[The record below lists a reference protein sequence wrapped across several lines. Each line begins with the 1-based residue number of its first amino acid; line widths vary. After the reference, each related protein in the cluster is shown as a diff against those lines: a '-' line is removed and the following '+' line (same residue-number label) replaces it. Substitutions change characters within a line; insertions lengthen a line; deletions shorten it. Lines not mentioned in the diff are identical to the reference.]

1 MPDQIQLRRMIR
13 EMRLHEWRDH
23 NTTTTPRATGNPEP
37 ATSAAKLPDDVC
49 TDRANVP

>member
-23 NTTTTPRATGNPEP
+23 NTTTTPRATGNPE
-37 ATSAAKLPDDVC
+37 T
-49 TDRANVP
+49 ANLSRQIAG